1 MKEASVTEVSM
12 KESETKPLGGKVSQ
26 RFDQKTRVL
35 LILQVLFAIIFI
47 VSFLTRLVIGNE
59 IEYSYGVSLLLILV
73 SLLLSLKNRYSQ
85 ARWLT
90 LGTVLVLETYLL
102 VMGVVNSSVMVAL
115 TVLSSASIL
124 LLAAILVDRSKVFF
138 IIAGIVGIQVIVS
151 LTIGMASIVGYRGV
165 TEWDAGSGA
174 TEWDSNG
181 ADWSTGA
188 TAQVDGISG
197 ASDWVGR
204 VISENATSIFYF
216 IILLIQILLLYWN
229 NQRSM
234 AVILFQNKKTL
245 EQQKATEELIQ
256 STSQQFTLHEG
267 LATES
272 KLAIESVSSIE
283 QAVDQ
288 IDQRVAILKE
298 NVVHSQAMIKKIGES
313 ILGLAQT
320 AQNQMSQVSI
330 SSAAVE
336 QMVASISSVGTT
348 VERQRQNAQ
357 HLLEVSDSGN
367 QILKEAAQSSKQV
380 LENIG
385 NINQMIAVISGIAN
399 QTNLLAMN
407 AAIEAAHAGEAGLG
421 FAVVADEI
429 RQLAESSG
437 TNAKQIKANLKGL
450 IGMIESSN
458 STILRSSESFIEITK
473 DVSKVM
479 DGFQVIHEST
489 MELTGGSTE
498 ILQSVERLQ
507 DQTQEL
513 RTILNQVEGDQ
524 GLIQNA
530 SKEMDSATGS
540 VAEATQ
546 AITQKVVHIQKV
558 VEGVQSIAQQMEAYG
573 RSLAEAIERVRE
585 R

>member
-1 MKEASVTEVSM
+1 MSEAKTNHPVTRFSP
-12 KESETKPLGGKVSQ
+12 K
-26 RFDQKTRVL
+26 FDQKTRVL
-35 LILQVLFAIIFI
+35 LILQLLFSIIF
-47 VSFLTRLVIGNE
+47 VTSFVTRFLIRSQ
-59 IEYSYGVSLLLILV
+59 IEYGYGVAFVLILI
-73 SLLLSLKNRYSQ
+73 SILLSLRYHYSQ

-102 VMGVVNSSVMVAL
+102 VVGVLSSNVLVAL
-115 TVLSSASIL
+115 TVLSSASVL
-124 LLAAILVDRSKVFF
+124 LLAAILVEKPRVFF
-138 IIAGIVGIQVIVS
+138 IIAAIVGIQVIVS
-151 LTIGMASIVGYRGV
+151 LTIGMAGLVV
-165 TEWDAGSGA
+165 TQPETQWDAGTSA
-174 TEWDSNG
+174 TEWDGSD
-181 ADWSTGA
+181 ADWATGA
-188 TAQVDGISG
+188 TAQVDAISG
-197 ASDWVGR
+197 ATDWVGR
-204 VISENATSIFYF
+204 VISENATSAFYF

-234 AVILFQNKKTL
+234 LVILTQNKKTL
-245 EQQKATEELIQ
+245 EQQRATEELIQ
-256 STSQQFTLHEG
+256 STSQQFTLHKG
-267 LATES
+267 LETES
-272 KLAIESVSSIE
+272 KLAIESVGSIE

-298 NVVHSQAMIKKIGES
+298 NVVHSQAMIQKIGTS
-313 ILGLAQT
+313 IHGLTQT

-336 QMVASISSVGTT
+336 EMVASITSVGST

-367 QILKEAAQSSKQV
+367 QILKEAAQSSKEV

-437 TNAKQIKANLKGL
+437 TNAKQIKTNLKGL

-458 STILRSSESFIEITK
+458 STILRSSESFDEITK
-473 DVSKVM
+473 DVNKVM
-479 DGFQVIHEST
+479 DGFQEIHEST

-513 RTILNQVEGDQ
+513 RTILNQVEEDQ
-524 GLIQNA
+524 GLIQHA
-530 SKEMDSATGS
+530 SKEMDSATGL
-540 VAEATQ
+540 VADATQ
-546 AITQKVVHIQKV
+546 AITQKVVHIQEV
-558 VEGVQSIAQQMEAYG
+558 VEGVQSIAQQMDAYG
-573 RSLAEAIERVRE
+573 RSLSEAIERVRE
-585 R
+585 G